1 MNAPHECTDPEPS
14 TPEPSDDEWADGGFG
29 VLMGEWL
36 DADLDL
42 SCDTENPESCES
54 CT

>member
-1 MNAPHECTDPEPS
+1 VRDPEDRPDTGTPS
-14 TPEPSDDEWADGGFG
+14 TDEWEEAGFT
-29 VLMGEWL
+29 MGEWM

-42 SCDTENPESCES
+42 EYDTENPESCES